1 MSTPP
6 SGGTSRAMDTTDSE
20 AQWQSGSGL
29 TVPSLS
35 RVPANGRPL
44 PMALPIHVAANRTS
58 GVVLS

>member
-6 SGGTSRAMDTTDSE
+6 SGGVGRAMDTTDSKARWE
-20 AQWQSGSGL
+20 SGSGL

-44 PMALPIHVAANRTS
+44 PMTLPIHVAANRTS
-58 GVVLS
+58 GVES